1 MYSKTIIAG
10 NVGRDADMRMTP
22 SGKNVTQFSVAVNV
36 GFGENKTTQWYEVVV
51 WERLAEVCNQYV
63 KKGNKVICDG
73 TLELNQ
79 YTAKDGTPKASLRLT
94 AREVKFLSSRDE
106 AAPAG
111 NVSPAAEYSDDDD
124 LPF

>member
-1 MYSKTIIAG
+1 MSYSKTIIAG
-10 NVGRDADMRMTP
+10 NVGRDAEMRMTP
-22 SGKNVTQFSVAVNV
+22 SGKSVTQFSVAVNV

-79 YTAKDGTPKASLRLT
+79 YTAKDGTSKASLRLT
-94 AREVKFLSSRDE
+94 AREVVFMSSRDE
-106 AAPAG
+106 TTSTGGSAPF
-111 NVSPAAEYSDDDD
+111 VDDDGGV
-124 LPF
+124 PF